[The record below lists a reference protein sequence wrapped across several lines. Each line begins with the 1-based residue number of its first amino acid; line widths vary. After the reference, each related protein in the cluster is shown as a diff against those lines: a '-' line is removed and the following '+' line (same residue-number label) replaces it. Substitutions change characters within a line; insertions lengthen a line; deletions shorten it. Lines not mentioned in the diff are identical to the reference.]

1 MVLAF
6 CRRDL
11 AVAVCLCL
19 LALSA
24 GRASMEMHNRYLI
37 AVSALFA
44 LVFVIMLYSLIRYRK
59 ADGATSRFSGPTG
72 RVQWLWAL
80 VPMAI
85 LGAIN
90 IALIDHSDDRHA
102 VAAKKI
108 ELAVA
113 QTNGA
118 VTHSQQSQQ

>member
-1 MVLAF
+1 MT
-6 CRRDL
+6 
-11 AVAVCLCL
+11 
-19 LALSA
+19 
-24 GRASMEMHNRYLI
+24 MHNSYLI

-44 LVFVIMLYSLIRYRK
+44 LTFVIMLYSLIRHRK

-113 QTNGA
+113 QTNAA
-118 VTHSQQSQQ
+118 VTHSQQAQK